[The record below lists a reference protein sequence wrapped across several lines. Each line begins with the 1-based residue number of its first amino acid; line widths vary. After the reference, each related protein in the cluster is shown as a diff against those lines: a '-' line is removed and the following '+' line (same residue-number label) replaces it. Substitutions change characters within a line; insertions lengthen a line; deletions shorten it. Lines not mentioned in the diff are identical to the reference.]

1 MLIPAT
7 VNPTE
12 DNSDLKELYSRL
24 FGQWSTE
31 MRHVANVVAGV
42 ESQEKYGSQPGPRF
56 TPISKAR
63 QVAAVK
69 FLNENAFA
77 TPTFFLRPEII
88 SRIEPSGT
96 VAMVNGAQSGIL
108 NTLLS
113 NARLQRLLEW
123 DATAKAGENYTVPQL
138 FADVRA
144 GVWGELSAP
153 SVKIDVYRR
162 GLQHAYID
170 ALKSKVNPPAPPAG
184 LPAGFVIPA
193 VPADVRSM
201 ARLELKTVDGEIAA
215 AERKTSDAV
224 TKAHLDDLR
233 HEIDDALNPKR

>member
-1 MLIPAT
+1 L
-7 VNPTE
+7 
-12 DNSDLKELYSRL
+12 
-24 FGQWSTE
+24 
-31 MRHVANVVAGV
+31 RHVANVIGGV
-42 ESQEKYGSQPGPRF
+42 ETQEKYGSQAGPRF

-69 FLNENAFA
+69 FLNENAFV

-96 VAMVNGAQSGIL
+96 VAMVNGAQSGVL

-113 NARLQRLLEW
+113 NARMQRMLEW
-123 DATAKAGENYTVPQL
+123 EASGKGEAYTVPQL
-138 FADVRA
+138 FADVRG

-162 GLQHAYID
+162 GLQHAYVD
-170 ALKSKVNPPAPPAG
+170 ALKNKVNPPAAPAG
-184 LPAGFVIPA
+184 APAGFTPA
-193 VPADVRSM
+193 PVPADVRAL
-201 ARLELKTVDGEIAA
+201 ARQELKAVDGEIAA
-215 AERKTSDAV
+215 AQRKASDAV
-224 TKAHLDDLR
+224 TRAHLDDLR